1 MANLSIWLTE
11 FGLHAW
17 SLPISMFVL
26 LALGVWI
33 YSHRRVE
40 LWLLLAVTAY
50 VARIGTYHRW
60 YEDFLVLLPMV
71 AFFRIA
77 KERSSLSNTGILA
90 GILLAVTI
98 LASLAPGG
106 LFLFPAPWN
115 SWYVAG
121 QVVVWVA
128 GLIFLL
134 DQAWIERRKISCAST

>member
-1 MANLSIWLTE
+1 LRE
-11 FGLHAW
+11 W
-17 SLPISMFVL
+17 SLPVSVVVL

-50 VARIGTYHRW
+50 IARMGTYHRW
-60 YEDFLVLLPMV
+60 YEDFLILLPMV

-77 KERSSLSNTGILA
+77 KERSPSSNTGILA
-90 GILLAVTI
+90 GILLAATM

-115 SWYVAG
+115 SRYVAG
-121 QVVVWVA
+121 QVVVWFV
-128 GLIFLL
+128 GLVFLL
-134 DQAWIERRKISCAST
+134 RQAWVERRKISCPCPLPDHAVGHTS